1 VDVALNTNN
10 RHTAMEELTD
20 GKKRKP
26 YTVPEY
32 LHYLAVWFICA
43 KTNNACPHL

>member
-32 LHYLAVWFICA
+32 PHYLAVWFG
-43 KTNNACPHL
+43 LVYGV